1 MWRARGR
8 VPRSRR
14 AQLREPSP
22 EEADQLKAD
31 ADRAAELAKEIFET
45 FSK

>member
-1 MWRARGR
+1 LLDKSLSAARDE
-8 VPRSRR
+8 V
-14 AQLREPSP
+14 E
-22 EEADQLKAD
+22 QLKAD